1 LSASTISTQR
11 ARVLPRSAWK
21 PGQSGNPKGRPPPEV
36 DITELARK
44 HGPRCIEVVARL
56 LTDKDRKLRLAA
68 ATALL
73 DRGFGRPKQEIEA
86 HGSTLVELH
95 LIAARM
101 VSGQLLEG
109 AIAPEAGAEAPALIE
124 AADDEPPRE

>member
-1 LSASTISTQR
+1 L
-11 ARVLPRSAWK
+11 
-21 PGQSGNPKGRPPPEV
+21 EV
-36 DITELARK
+36 DITALARK
-44 HGPRCIEVVARL
+44 HGPRCIGVVARL
-56 LTDKDRKLRLAA
+56 LMDKDRKLRLAA
-68 ATALL
+68 AVALL

-109 AIAPEAGAEAPALIE
+109 SIASEVEAEVLPAPDGE
-124 AADDEPPRE
+124 VVPTE

>member
-1 LSASTISTQR
+1 M
-11 ARVLPRSAWK
+11 
-21 PGQSGNPKGRPPPEV
+21 
-36 DITELARK
+36 
-44 HGPRCIEVVARL
+44 

-68 ATALL
+68 AVALL

-109 AIAPEAGAEAPALIE
+109 SIAPEADAEALPGLTPAVDGE
-124 AADDEPPRE
+124 VAPTE